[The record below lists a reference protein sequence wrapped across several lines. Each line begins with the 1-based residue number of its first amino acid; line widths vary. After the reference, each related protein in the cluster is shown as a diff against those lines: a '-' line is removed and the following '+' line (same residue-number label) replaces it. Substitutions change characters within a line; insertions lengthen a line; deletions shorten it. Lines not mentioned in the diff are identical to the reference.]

1 MSRVPNKR
9 EAYFTVFVKREG
21 KKSGVRKEHFE
32 DAKEAIKKA
41 MQYLDRTNTVSV
53 KQYWWNPKS
62 KYTGDDKVFE
72 VHAGEVW
79 VEEKFAEELREG
91 KWSK

>member
-1 MSRVPNKR
+1 
-9 EAYFTVFVKREG
+9 
-21 KKSGVRKEHFE
+21 
-32 DAKEAIKKA
+32 

-79 VEEKFAEELREG
+79 VEERFAEEIRTG